1 MESIQSTLSR
11 AGTGSADG
19 IKPAQ
24 TLGVMHVV
32 DSLDSGGTE
41 TMAVNFVNQMP
52 RDRYRPYI
60 CSTRRPARGAALA
73 ALLSD
78 SVRHLGLDRTS
89 RLDLQAI
96 FRLRQFIS
104 KEDIRILHV
113 HSTSLFIGQL
123 TALFSPKVRVIWHD
137 HYGRCQL
144 NDRSARLYRMAT
156 RGVAGVIAVNRQLAE
171 WACHDLHLP
180 GERVWY
186 IPNFVSS
193 RAAWANPLQEL
204 PGSPGSRIV
213 CVANLRPQKDHGT
226 LLRAMASVR
235 KKHAGA
241 HLLLVGAFIDAEY
254 AAGLRRL
261 VSELGIESSVSFL
274 GERDD
279 VAAILR
285 MSDIGV
291 LSSISEGLPLS
302 LLEYGGAGLPAV
314 ATSVGQCPDV
324 LNHGMAG
331 TLVEPSSPDE
341 FANAINQL
349 LDAPERRVEQGRKLQ
364 DFVRRTFDPA
374 VIMNQICDI
383 YDRVL
388 QERP

>member
-1 MESIQSTLSR
+1 
-11 AGTGSADG
+11 
-19 IKPAQ
+19 
-24 TLGVMHVV
+24 MHIV
-32 DSLDSGGTE
+32 DSLDGGGTE

-78 SVRHLGLDRTS
+78 SVCHLRLDRTS
-89 RLDLQAI
+89 RLDFGAI
-96 FRLRQFIS
+96 VRLRRFIAE
-104 KEDIRILHV
+104 EDIRILHV

-123 TALFSPKVRVIWHD
+123 ATLFSPEVRVVWHD
-137 HYGRCQL
+137 HYGRCEL
-144 NDRSARLYRMAT
+144 NDRPVRLYRMAT
-156 RGVAGVIAVNRQLAE
+156 RGVAGVVAVNRHLAE
-171 WACHDLHLP
+171 WACHDLRLRK
-180 GERVWY
+180 ERVWY
-186 IPNFVSS
+186 IPNFVMS
-193 RAAWANPLQEL
+193 RPPRGNPLPDL

-226 LLRAMASVR
+226 LLRALATVR
-235 KKHAGA
+235 KKHPAA
-241 HLLLVGAFIDAEY
+241 HLLLVGASLDAEY
-254 AAGLRRL
+254 TESLRRL
-261 VSELGIESSVSFL
+261 ASELGIESDVSFL

-302 LLEYGGAGLPAV
+302 LLEYGGAGLPAIS
-314 ATSVGQCPDV
+314 TSVGQCPDV

-331 TLVEPSSPDE
+331 TLVEPNSPDQL
-341 FANAINQL
+341 AHAMNQL

-364 DFVRRTFDPA
+364 EFVRRTFDPA
-374 VIMNQICDI
+374 MIMNQICDI

-388 QERP
+388 QEGA